1 MIQLGIGEG
10 RPPMAVHVGA
20 CGMAVKRVH
29 AIDRAQALRA
39 LTEGIIPCPVC
50 RPDRDLGYLG

>member
-1 MIQLGIGEG
+1 
-10 RPPMAVHVGA
+10 MAVHVGV
-20 CGMAVKRVH
+20 CGMAGKRVH

-39 LTEGIIPCPVC
+39 LTEGIIPCPMC